1 MPIPVRLRP
10 LAFAAALLVPLTV
23 PLTSCVRNPEA
34 EARAAQ
40 QFLEIGDAITE
51 LRQTASM
58 LDGTVDSLRTVI
70 AKQDT
75 TIARLA
81 AATGVPVA
89 R

>member
-1 MPIPVRLRP
+1 MPLPARPRP
-10 LAFAAALLVPLTV
+10 LALTAALLLSLAGCVP
-23 PLTSCVRNPEA
+23 NPEA

-40 QFLEIGDAITE
+40 QFLEIGDALNE
-51 LRQTASM
+51 LRQTTGA
-58 LDGTVDSLRTVI
+58 LNGTVDSLRTVI

-81 AATGVPVA
+81 NLAGVPVA

>member
-10 LAFAAALLVPLTV
+10 FALTAALLLS
-23 PLTSCVRNPEA
+23 LAGCVRNPEA

-40 QFLEIGDAITE
+40 QFLEIGDALND
-51 LRQTASM
+51 LRQTTSV

-75 TIARLA
+75 TITRLA

>member
-10 LAFAAALLVPLTV
+10 FVLTAALLLPLAG
-23 PLTSCVRNPEA
+23 CVRNPEA

-40 QFLEIGDAITE
+40 QFIEIGDALND
-51 LRQTASM
+51 LRQTTSV
-58 LDGTVDSLRTVI
+58 LNGTVDSLRTVI

-75 TIARLA
+75 TITRLA